1 MKIDLSQ
8 ASTAKGI
15 ALVSATGF
23 ALATGNT
30 ELLSAAI
37 SAEGVQYGGIIGT
50 AVPLALGAWETFRDE
65 KKDGRLSNPYRSRR

>member
-30 ELLSAAI
+30 ELLTAAI

-50 AVPLALGAWETFRDE
+50 VVPAALGVWETFRDE
-65 KKDGRLSNPYRSRR
+65 KKNGGISDFNRSRR